1 MPADVALTL
10 FHGRAGDHDDR
21 AMAAGPL
28 IAAELGRRLGVPSVV
43 AGRPEPALGAWWDV
57 ELAAARPTLEEM
69 AARIEEICAAGR
81 VPVSATSRC
90 AVALATVPVVVRHHP
105 GVVVWF
111 DAHADLNTP
120 ATTTTGHLGG
130 PALSGPAGL
139 WESGL
144 GSGLSPDGVVLVG
157 ARDADPPEQALLDAG
172 GVRAVPPGPGLPARL
187 ADAVGDRPVYVHLD
201 CDVLE
206 PGTVPTDHRVPGGLT
221 LEDLHAAAGV
231 LAGRCVLGVE
241 VGGFEAVWEEGGDP
255 ASPAPLL
262 DALEPLL
269 RAAAG
274 R

>member
-1 MPADVALTL
+1 M
-10 FHGRAGDHDDR
+10 
-21 AMAAGPL
+21 
-28 IAAELGRRLGVPSVV
+28 
-43 AGRPEPALGAWWDV
+43 
-57 ELAAARPTLEEM
+57 
-69 AARIEEICAAGR
+69 
-81 VPVSATSRC
+81 
-90 AVALATVPVVVRHHP
+90 
-105 GVVVWF
+105 
-111 DAHADLNTP
+111 
-120 ATTTTGHLGG
+120 
-130 PALSGPAGL
+130 
-139 WESGL
+139 
-144 GSGLSPDGVVLVG
+144 LVG

-262 DALEPLL
+262 DALGAPAPCRRGPLS
-269 RAAAG
+269 AAAASQHSDAPVLRRAGAPGG
-274 R
+274 RSPSGP